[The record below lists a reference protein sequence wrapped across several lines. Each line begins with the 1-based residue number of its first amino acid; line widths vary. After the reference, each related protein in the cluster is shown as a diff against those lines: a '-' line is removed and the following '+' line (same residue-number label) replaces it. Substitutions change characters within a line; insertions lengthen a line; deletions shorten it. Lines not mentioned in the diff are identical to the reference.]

1 MNMPVFYYPKRQRR
15 PTNVQNQEHLAK
27 TDYDDRK
34 LIMCCNGQKQEG
46 LKVALKDRIINS
58 ASNQSIHPSIHV
70 SEDARLL
77 NL

>member
-1 MNMPVFYYPKRQRR
+1 M
-15 PTNVQNQEHLAK
+15 QNQEHLAR

-46 LKVALKDRIINS
+46 LNVALKDSIINS
-58 ASNQSIHPSIHV
+58 ASNQSIYPLFHV
-70 SEDARLL
+70 SEDASLL